1 MSASALQTT
10 TLAQLLAG
18 RQRHAERISF
28 KVTADWQQGRTTFGG
43 LMSALVVQA
52 MRDVCGA
59 DWPLRALQT
68 NFVGPV
74 SIGDMHVD
82 VLLLRQGKNVR
93 QVQARV
99 MQADAQGVEQVG
111 GVLLGVFGSGRE
123 SSMPHLRP
131 EQVAVEKDPHAS
143 FKWPYIAEMMPAF
156 TQHLDF
162 RHAEGGMPF
171 TGSSEWHS
179 RTHIRLHE
187 SKGVDAELQAV
198 LLADAGPTPALA
210 QLKGFAPASSVSWAL
225 ELRPVEVGQA
235 DGFWRMD
242 KDALATGEGYV
253 NEKTTLW
260 TPCGQ
265 LAALGYQVVAVY
277 AGSAGR
283 GRSWGT
289 SGAATPAFALAA
301 VCGFFCAGAAR
312 IWGCD
317 RRGPARAV

>member
-1 MSASALQTT
+1 MSDSAPPTS
-10 TLAQLLAG
+10 TLTQLLG
-18 RQRHAERISF
+18 RRHRDEGR
-28 KVTADWQQGRTTFGG
+28 VTFLVTPDWQQGRTTFGG
-43 LMSALVVQA
+43 LLSTLVVQA

-74 SIGDMHVD
+74 APGAFQVD
-82 VLLLRQGKNVR
+82 VTLLRQGKNVR

-99 MQADAQGVEQVG
+99 LQADAEGDEQVG
-111 GVLLGVFGSGRE
+111 GVLLGVFGTGRA
-123 SSMPHLRP
+123 SSLPALRP
-131 EQVAVEKDPHAS
+131 EQAKVANDPHQS
-143 FKWPYIAEMMPAF
+143 FKWPYIPELMPAF
-156 TQHLDF
+156 TQHLDS
-162 RHAEGGMPF
+162 RHAEGGIPF

-187 SKGVDAELQAV
+187 REGVDAELQAV

-210 QLKGFAPASSVSWAL
+210 QLKGHAPASSVSWAL
-225 ELRPVEVGQA
+225 ELRPVEVGDA

-253 NEKTTLW
+253 NEKTLLW

-277 AGSAGR
+277 A
-283 GRSWGT
+283 
-289 SGAATPAFALAA
+289 
-301 VCGFFCAGAAR
+301 
-312 IWGCD
+312 
-317 RRGPARAV
+317 

>member
-1 MSASALQTT
+1 MSESARPTT
-10 TLAQLLAG
+10 PLAHLLAG
-18 RQRHAERISF
+18 RQRQLNRVSF
-28 KVTADWQQGRTTFGG
+28 RVTADWQQGRTTFGG
-43 LMSALVVQA
+43 LLSALAVRA

-74 SIGDMHVD
+74 APGEMHVD
-82 VLLLRQGKNVR
+82 VELLRQGKNVR

-99 MQADAQGVEQVG
+99 MQADASGVEQVG

-123 SSMPHLRP
+123 SALPHLRP
-131 EQVAVEKDPHAS
+131 QQTSVDKDPQAA
-143 FKWPYIAEMMPAF
+143 FKWPYIPEVTPAF

-162 RHAEGGMPF
+162 RHAEGGTPF

-179 RTHIRLHE
+179 RTHVRLHE
-187 SKGVDAELQAV
+187 PEGVDAELQTI

-225 ELRPVEVGQA
+225 ELRPVELSQA

-260 TPCGQ
+260 TPAGEM
-265 LAALGYQVVAVY
+265 AALGYQVVAVY
-277 AGSAGR
+277 G
-283 GRSWGT
+283 
-289 SGAATPAFALAA
+289 
-301 VCGFFCAGAAR
+301 
-312 IWGCD
+312 
-317 RRGPARAV
+317 

>member
-1 MSASALQTT
+1 MSTNKDKTSLG
-10 TLAQLLAG
+10 QLLAART
-18 RQRHAERISF
+18 RQSAR
-28 KVTADWQQGRTTFGG
+28 VTFQVTPDWGQGRTTFGG
-43 LMSALVVQA
+43 LLSCLVVQA

-74 SIGDMHVD
+74 APGAFDVD
-82 VLLLRQGKNVR
+82 VSLLRQGKNVR

-99 MQADAQGVEQVG
+99 TQRDDQGAEQVG
-111 GVLLGVFGSGRE
+111 GVLLGVFGTARE
-123 SSMPHLRP
+123 STLPLLLP
-131 EQVAVEKDPHAS
+131 EQPTVAHDPHTS
-143 FKWPYIAEMMPAF
+143 FQWPYIPNMMPAF
-156 TQHLDF
+156 TQHVDF

-171 TGSSEWHS
+171 TGSDAWHS
-179 RTHIRLHE
+179 RTHVRLHE
-187 SKGVDAELQAV
+187 PERVDAELQAV

-225 ELRPVEVGQA
+225 ELRPVAHPPAA

-260 TPCGQ
+260 TPDGH

-277 AGSAGR
+277 G
-283 GRSWGT
+283 
-289 SGAATPAFALAA
+289 
-301 VCGFFCAGAAR
+301 
-312 IWGCD
+312 
-317 RRGPARAV
+317 